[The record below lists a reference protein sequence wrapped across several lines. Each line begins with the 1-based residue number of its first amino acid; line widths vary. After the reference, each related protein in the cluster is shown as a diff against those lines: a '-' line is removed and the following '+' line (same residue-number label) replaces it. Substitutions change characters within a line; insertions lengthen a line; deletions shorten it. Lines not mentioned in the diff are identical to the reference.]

1 MEGLRKKLPEG
12 AFQSAIYALGIFP
25 LLRTIPR
32 RAAGRRWKERL
43 QRWEQRLERWEQHF
57 FKHWVKHPHPTM
69 GYDWLTLA
77 GWACDLRDVL
87 AGLRDVLGPRSDE
100 MWSRHLRRGPGFKDA
115 RFQPFLNKADYAR
128 EPAIAVCSASVMPR
142 PPLSRLRTS
151 RCLAGPDRPRAKG
164 PSMGAAIGVLHVLY
178 HCFLSIDAEHRSD
191 LSLPKIA
198 RPDALK
204 SLRLFFIDFM
214 SDRYC
219 NDLVAELTT
228 VAFDRD
234 VGPETVQR
242 RRRMRAA

>member
-1 MEGLRKKLPEG
+1 
-12 AFQSAIYALGIFP
+12 
-25 LLRTIPR
+25 
-32 RAAGRRWKERL
+32 
-43 QRWEQRLERWEQHF
+43 
-57 FKHWVKHPHPTM
+57 
-69 GYDWLTLA
+69 
-77 GWACDLRDVL
+77 
-87 AGLRDVLGPRSDE
+87 
-100 MWSRHLRRGPGFKDA
+100 
-115 RFQPFLNKADYAR
+115 
-128 EPAIAVCSASVMPR
+128 
-142 PPLSRLRTS
+142 
-151 RCLAGPDRPRAKG
+151 
-164 PSMGAAIGVLHVLY
+164 MGAAIGVLHVLY